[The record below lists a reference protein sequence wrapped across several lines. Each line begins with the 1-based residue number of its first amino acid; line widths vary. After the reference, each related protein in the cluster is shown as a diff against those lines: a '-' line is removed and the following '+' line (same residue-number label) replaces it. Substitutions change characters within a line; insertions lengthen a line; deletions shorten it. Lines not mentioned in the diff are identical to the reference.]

1 MALSVTYLTDEAR
14 LSSSFPVCG
23 TGAILA
29 FVAVDGTAAEQRT
42 TDVARTKSIRWKRCR
57 QATRR
62 GYFS

>member
-1 MALSVTYLTDEAR
+1 MALSVTYLTDETR